1 MKKRRLMAICLV
13 MMLLVSGALAGCSKK
28 PEVEEEPAE
37 EVEQQEEVK
46 KGNPDELFSQY
57 WENGDPVDPK
67 PGNEYNFD
75 VVGYLKA
82 CGCEDVEITTEGTV
96 NSQVSVVFYENGWRC
111 EVCLN
116 GNINSNSIAYGDGSV
131 KDCTGSK
138 YFIAPRY
145 PSATIKVGSNGESV
159 GYAIVKSLPFI
170 VKTLRLHE
178 YNQDGPK
185 NPDEFRTESSFAQKM
200 DSDVITVKLQP

>member
-1 MKKRRLMAICLV
+1 MKKRLMAICLV
-13 MMLLVSGALAGCSKK
+13 MMLLVSGALAGCSKE
-28 PEVEEEPAE
+28 PEVEEEPTE

-67 PGNEYNFD
+67 PGNDYYFD

-96 NSQVSVVFYENGWRC
+96 NSQAAVVFYENGWRC

-116 GNINSNSIAYGDGSV
+116 GNINSNSIVYGNGSTR
-131 KDCTGSK
+131 DCTGAH
-138 YFIAPRY
+138 YALGPRH
-145 PSATIKVGSNGESV
+145 PSATIKVGSNGETV
-159 GYAIVKSLPFI
+159 GYSIVKSLPFV

-178 YNQDGPK
+178 YDESNLK
-185 NPDEFRTESSFAQKM
+185 SPDEFRTDYSFTQKISFN
-200 DSDVITVKLQP
+200 DIAVKPHP